1 MSLRTS
7 LLSASFSSSSS
18 SGSFSGYSSPV
29 TPAVSSGICTPYTP
43 GTSVHSDDGREYFD
57 RKAAL
62 VESFK
67 AEQFFSSHDKV
78 SDLWFEDGNL
88 ILQAE
93 NTIFRIYRGHLSAR
107 SSVFRD
113 MFEFPP
119 PAEGNRTLDGM
130 PIIEVYD
137 TAEDMKQFLR
147 ALLDSEFF
155 EPPPSPTTLHIT
167 HSVLKLATKYD
178 VRFLRLRA
186 LAHLQSTYPTTL
198 TAWAARDQSRTIPGV
213 ENTPFAALQIATE
226 FGLDWLVPS
235 IVYCISSHAI
245 EKTLDGAVWVRPGSA
260 RKRSKAKAASDGSGS
275 ESSESE
281 GEGEDKKEEVHPEDK
296 LELGWAEKRV
306 CLNARNKLL
315 LIQNAHALSIV
326 RHHRPADAQKC
337 SAEDASEPNN
347 KCHRTRLRIADILTR
362 WGTAGFLDFFD
373 EQYEAFANDFCEVC
387 REDFKGTHGTAVQ
400 ELWDVLPKVCG
411 FEGGWREL
419 ERVRRLCTA

>member
-18 SGSFSGYSSPV
+18 SGSFSGFSSPALSNS
-29 TPAVSSGICTPYTP
+29 TPGTSGICTPYTP
-43 GTSVHSDDGREYFD
+43 STSVHSDDGREYFD
-57 RKAAL
+57 RKAA
-62 VESFK
+62 VSESLK
-67 AEQFFSSHDKV
+67 AEQFFKAHDKV

-147 ALLDSEFF
+147 AILDSEFF

-178 VRFLRLRA
+178 VRYLRLRA

-198 TAWAARDQSRTIPGV
+198 TAWAARDTSRTIPGV
-213 ENTPFAALQIATE
+213 ENTPFAALQIASE

-235 IVYCISSHAI
+235 IVYCISSHDI
-245 EKTLDGAVWVRPGSA
+245 TKTLDGAVWVRPGSA
-260 RKRSKAKAASDGSGS
+260 RKRSKARTSPEEG
-275 ESSESE
+275 SSESE
-281 GEGEDKKEEVHPEDK
+281 AESDDSKEHIDDADK
-296 LELGWAEKRV
+296 LELGWAEKRI

-326 RHHRPADAQKC
+326 RHHRPADAPKC
-337 SAEDASEPNN
+337 TSEDADLSTS
-347 KCHRTRLRIADILTR
+347 KCQRTRLRVADILTR

-373 EQYEAFANDFCEVC
+373 EQYEAFANEFCEVC
-387 REDFKGTHGTAVQ
+387 RNDFKATHANAVQ
-400 ELWDVLPKVCG
+400 ELWDILPKVCG